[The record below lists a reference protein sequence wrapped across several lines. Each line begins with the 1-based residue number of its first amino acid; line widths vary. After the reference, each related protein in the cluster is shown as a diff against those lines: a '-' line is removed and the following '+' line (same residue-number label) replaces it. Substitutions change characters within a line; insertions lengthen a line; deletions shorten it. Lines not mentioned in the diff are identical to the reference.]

1 MEQRKHFHINIK
13 TRGNH
18 PIGSRE
24 VYVENLDTAK
34 LLFGGMI
41 SGLQLRIKSVYGD
54 VYKITDN
61 KKKFIY
67 RQQ

>member
-1 MEQRKHFHINIK
+1 MGQTKHFHINIK

-34 LLFGGMI
+34 LLFCG
-41 SGLQLRIKSVYGD
+41 IKVFS
-54 VYKITDN
+54 
-61 KKKFIY
+61 
-67 RQQ
+67 